1 MTDVSVGI
9 SGFSVFVPPFRV
21 PLEEWCAWTG
31 NSWEKTRAVVG
42 NSFRIVGPG
51 HNAYTMAANAVLQLI
66 DDHGIDPQR
75 VGYLAVG
82 TESGSDNATSAAVI
96 VRGLVDS
103 ELVARGRAPLAR
115 DIEAPELKQACLGGV
130 YGLKGA
136 LRYVATDGADRL
148 AIVAAADIAEYARG
162 SSGEPTQGAGGVA
175 MLVERDPA
183 LVTIDLSAA
192 AGASSYRA
200 IDFRKPFVRFCA
212 QTPAHD
218 GRARDFPVF
227 NGKYSTAC
235 YVDETLS
242 SLNAFF
248 AKRPAGRVEYLRR
261 LGATF
266 MHRPYHRM
274 PLSAWTMAY
283 LFALGSDGG
292 EALDELAG
300 YCAAAGV
307 PLGAVLAE
315 MRSSPDLVGSALSG
329 DPIADSYPLTTR
341 LVKPLRAAPAHAEI
355 VEGKLQ
361 LGSSVMRELGNLYCA
376 ALPVWVAAGL
386 QEAAATGVDLSDQDI
401 LLIGYGSGDA
411 SEVMAARVVPGWQA
425 AAVRTNLGSALEDA
439 IDLTREQYEAL
450 HDGAEVPDLPTAS
463 RSGFVIDR
471 IGDRDGL
478 DFTDYGIEYYRF
490 VSDAEAEMH
499 MALLGAAA
507 G

>member
-1 MTDVSVGI
+1 MTDASVGI

-21 PLEEWCAWTG
+21 PLEAWCEWTG
-31 NSWEKTRAVVG
+31 TSWEKTRAVVG
-42 NSFRIVGPG
+42 NSFRLVGPG

-96 VRGLVDS
+96 VRGLVDG

-136 LRYVATDGADRL
+136 LRYVATDGADRV

-162 SSGEPTQGAGGVA
+162 SSGEPTQGAGAVA

-183 LVTIDLSAA
+183 LVTIELSAS

-200 IDFRKPFVRFCA
+200 VDFRKPFARFCD

-242 SLNAFF
+242 SLHAFF
-248 AKRPAGRVEYLRR
+248 AKRPGSRAGYLRG
-261 LGATF
+261 LAATF

-274 PLSAWTMAY
+274 PQSAWTLAY
-283 LFALGSDGG
+283 LFALGADGG
-292 EALDELAG
+292 DAHDELAG

-307 PLGAVLAE
+307 PLDAVLAE
-315 MRSSPDLVGSALSG
+315 MQTSPDLIGSALNG
-329 DPIADSYPLTTR
+329 DPAADAYPLTAR
-341 LVKPLRAAPAHAEI
+341 LVKPLRAAPAHAEV
-355 VEGKLQ
+355 VEGKLR
-361 LGSSVMRELGNLYCA
+361 LGSTVMMELGNLYSA
-376 ALPVWVAAGL
+376 ALLVWVAAGL
-386 QEAAATGVDLSDQDI
+386 QEAAATGHDLLDRDM

-411 SEVMAARVVPGWQA
+411 SEVLAARAVPGWQA
-425 AAVRTNLGSALEDA
+425 AAVRTNLAAALEDA

-450 HDGAEVPDLPTAS
+450 HDGAEVLDLPTAS
-463 RSGFVIDR
+463 RAGFVIDR
-471 IGDRDGL
+471 IGDRDEA
-478 DFTDYGIEYYRF
+478 DFADYGVEYYRY
-490 VSDAEAEMH
+490 VSEAEADMQ

-507 G
+507 R